1 MLFSLFWII
10 IAYFLLFVKFSQ
22 RDFFSKIS
30 TDEIADEWSLSQE
43 KNPGILSMNP
53 KKEKTL

>member
-30 TDEIADEWSLSQE
+30 TDEIADEWSFSQGESLGVLS
-43 KNPGILSMNP
+43 INP
-53 KKEKTL
+53 KKERTL